1 LKLSENEVAMKHT
14 AAVALLMLGLSI
26 PAFGQDQTSCKA
38 YFQVVHADAG
48 SPGLSVGM
56 SSGDKSWWESE
67 GKKKYPG
74 LCLDGSVTSGDK
86 PRYLLIWS
94 KSKSI
99 GQASVSSNEVFG
111 QTTGALQA
119 TAPKEWIYQPRW
131 NVTSIAIAYVLYD
144 GSLDVPPVHFAA
156 ADHAGWLFPNKR
168 NALQEAVRFLAQE
181 PVFSPKVD

>member
-1 LKLSENEVAMKHT
+1 MKTEAAMKFT
-14 AAVALLMLGLSI
+14 VVVALAMLATI

-38 YFQVVHADAG
+38 YFQVVHAG

-67 GKKKYPG
+67 GEKKYPG

-111 QTTGALQA
+111 QTAGALQA
-119 TAPKEWIYQPRW
+119 TAPKEWIYQPRS
-131 NVTSIAIAYVLYD
+131 NVTSITIAYVLYD
-144 GSLDVPPVHFAA
+144 GSLDVPAVHFAA
-156 ADHAGWLFPNKR
+156 ADHAGWLFPDKR
-168 NALQEAVRFLAQE
+168 KPLEAAVQFLAQE
-181 PVFSPKVD
+181 PVFSPKVY